1 MTDGDESSRDPH
13 EGEEVEELRPEEQVD
28 TKLDV
33 SHDAPLDKAAE
44 SQASQ
49 NEVPQAPENIGEDVG
64 ETATGEAATG
74 EASTEAKQRKPA
86 QEVQE
91 TERTKDVE
99 GQQAAFEAE
108 DDFLEEA
115 FYPST
120 LNEKA
125 LEQGT
130 ECTWSD
136 VSFTVE
142 AALPRGW
149 YRAREEKG
157 EPILV
162 QPQPR
167 LEVWNRLPRHPLL
180 PRVLYNGPEGF
191 AVAYTEGDA
200 VETPTTLEEALAYVL
215 ALAQLVRFFEVQGQ
229 AVLYL
234 DPDGLLFTE
243 AGLCLRYPPH
253 LAPLGDPLPNF
264 YREGYTAPEVQAGA
278 AATGKEG
285 VYALAALSL
294 QLLTGRAPPPE
305 GPSLLMLKD
314 IKVPGLPQLLFAAL
328 GSASERTEPEAFV
341 RAVKALKEQHGAEK
355 PVFRIGAATSVGLN
369 VDRPV
374 NEDAYGYV
382 CDVVESYGG
391 LSRMLRA
398 CVADGM
404 GGEAAGER
412 ASRAAA
418 ETFCRETPSR
428 PLDTA
433 QAQAEWTLH
442 LTWRANEAVLEVLSG
457 QDGGCTLTGVVIIGN
472 RLSLAH
478 VGDTR
483 AYLANAQG
491 LAPLT
496 KDHSLVNALLANGMI
511 TAEEAQ
517 NSPDRNKILRS
528 LGSVRRVQAG
538 YVDGLEPVRAA
549 QTVALAAG
557 DTVILM
563 SDGVWGEV
571 SDARIQT
578 LTEHHADDSQA
589 LAEALVD
596 EAILTGAPDNA
607 TALVVRRSR

>member
-1 MTDGDESSRDPH
+1 MTDGDEPSRDPH
-13 EGEEVEELRPEEQVD
+13 EGEQEVEELKPEEQAD
-28 TKLDV
+28 TNLDV
-33 SHDAPLDKAAE
+33 SHDAPSDEAAE

-49 NEVPQAPENIGEDVG
+49 NEVPQAPENIGED
-64 ETATGEAATG
+64 TGEAATG
-74 EASTEAKQRKPA
+74 EFPTEVSWGEPE

-91 TERTKDVE
+91 DAEQTEGT
-99 GQQAAFEAE
+99 GQQADLEAE
-108 DDFLEEA
+108 DGFLEEA

-120 LNEKA
+120 LSEKT
-125 LEQGT
+125 LEQGA
-130 ECTWSD
+130 EYTWGG
-136 VSFTVE
+136 VTFTIE
-142 AALPRGW
+142 AALPRSW
-149 YRAREEKG
+149 YRAREETG

-162 QPQPR
+162 RAQPR
-167 LEVWNRLPRHPLL
+167 QEVWNRLPKHPLL

-191 AVAYTEGDA
+191 AVAYAEGDV
-200 VETPTTLEEALAYVL
+200 VETPVGLEHALTYTL

-234 DPDGLLFTE
+234 DPDGLLLTE

-253 LAPLGDPLPNF
+253 LTPLGDPLPNF

-314 IKVPGLPQLLFAAL
+314 VKVPGLPQLLFAAL
-328 GSASERTEPEAFV
+328 GGVSGRTEPEAFV
-341 RAVKALKEQHGAEK
+341 RAVKALKEQHGAER
-355 PVFRIGAATSVGLN
+355 PVFQIGAATSVGLN
-369 VDRPV
+369 ADRPV
-374 NEDAYGYV
+374 NEDGYGYV
-382 CDVVESYGG
+382 YDVLESYGG

-412 ASRAAA
+412 ASRAAV
-418 ETFCRETPSR
+418 ETFCRDTPSR

-442 LTWRANEAVLEVLSG
+442 LAWRANEAVLEVLSG
-457 QDGGCTLTGVVIIGN
+457 QDGGCTLTGVVVIGN

-483 AYLANAQG
+483 AYLASGQG

-517 NSPDRNKILRS
+517 TSPDRNKILRS

-538 YVDGLEPVRAA
+538 YIDGLEPVRHA

-557 DTVILM
+557 DAIILV

-571 SDARIQT
+571 DDARIRT
-578 LTEHHADDSQA
+578 LAEDHTDDPQA

-596 EAILTGAPDNA
+596 EALQAGAPDNA